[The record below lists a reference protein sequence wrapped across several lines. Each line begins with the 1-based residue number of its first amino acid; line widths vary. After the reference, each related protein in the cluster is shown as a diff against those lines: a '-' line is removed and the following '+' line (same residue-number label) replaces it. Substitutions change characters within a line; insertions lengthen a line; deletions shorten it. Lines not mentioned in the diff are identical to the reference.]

1 MTTASNDEELRHLTV
16 DDVDDIR
23 DLLEAGMVD
32 AAEEKFWEVAHAI
45 KRDNIYD
52 AVGALTRDLH
62 DAIVAFTEDERI
74 QVIAKV
80 EMPDASERLK
90 NIISMT
96 DDAAN
101 TTLDAVDK
109 CEPLIRNLTATID
122 SLLPTWQELMNGQI
136 DRYTFVNLCH
146 KVDNLINK
154 TQQGGKALSDQL
166 TKIMMAQG
174 YQDLTGQMLQKVIKL
189 VSEVEDKLVNFLV
202 SFGKDKDA
210 KGIKAAMAG
219 GTEPQ
224 GPATESQKKGDEV
237 ASSQDDVD
245 DLLASLGF

>member
-1 MTTASNDEELRHLTV
+1 MTTTNETAKRHLTV

-23 DLLEAGMVD
+23 DLLEAGMLD
-32 AAEEKFWEVAHAI
+32 AAEEKFWEVAQELRHDA
-45 KRDNIYD
+45 IYD
-52 AVGALTRDLH
+52 AVGNLTRDIH
-62 DAIVAFTEDERI
+62 DAIMEFTEDQRI

-80 EMPDASERLK
+80 EMPIASERLK

-96 DDAAN
+96 GDAAN
-101 TTLDAVDK
+101 ATLDAVDK

-146 KVDNLINK
+146 KVDNLIIK
-154 TQQGGKALSDQL
+154 TQKGANDLSDQL

-202 SFGKDKDA
+202 TFGKGKDTESLT
-210 KGIKAAMAG
+210 AAQTT
-219 GTEPQ
+219 GTAPQ
-224 GPATESQKKGDEV
+224 GPATETQKKTEDI